1 MDILF
6 FLSMFCLIA
15 FMILATYDGAYLH
28 LWKYELF
35 NREESQFEHKTHTI
49 RALLFP
55 IIVYLLFID
64 ISIIGFYIGLALVLI
79 DVIVLGIDAYSEKES
94 RSFMNGLPQWEY
106 IVHLFANS
114 FHFAAII
121 LMIAARTE
129 ISNEGIIYSTEFIM
143 YNSYETVQF
152 IAINILPGSII
163 LGIIHLL
170 LTLDFGKKLWNLNRL
185 KITCC

>member
-1 MDILF
+1 MV
-6 FLSMFCLIA
+6 

-35 NREESQFEHKTHTI
+35 NRDESLFEHKTHTV

-55 IIVYLLFID
+55 IIVYLLFVD
-64 ISIIGFYIGLALVLI
+64 TSIIGFWIGLVLVLS
-79 DVIVLGIDAYSEKES
+79 DLIVLGIDAYSEKES

-106 IVHLFANS
+106 ILHIFANS

-121 LMIAARTE
+121 LIVAARIE
-129 ISNEGIIYSTEFIM
+129 ITNNGIFYSTDFMIRS
-143 YNSYETVQF
+143 NFETVQL
-152 IAINILPGSII
+152 IAINILPGGII
-163 LGIIHLL
+163 LGLIHLL
-170 LTLDFGKKLWNLNRL
+170 LNFEVGKQLWSSNRI

>member
-1 MDILF
+1 MEILL

-28 LWKYELF
+28 IWKFELF
-35 NREESQFEHKTHTI
+35 NREESIFEHKTHTA

-55 IIVYLLFID
+55 LIVYTLFID
-64 ISIIGFYIGLALVLI
+64 TSIVGFWIGLVLVVI
-79 DVIVLGIDAYSEKES
+79 DLVVLGIDAYSEKES

-121 LMIAARTE
+121 LIIAART
-129 ISNEGIIYSTEFIM
+129 IITGEGILHSTEFM
-143 YNSYETVQF
+143 LYSSYEIVQF
-152 IAINILPGSII
+152 IAINILPGSIL
-163 LGIIHLL
+163 LGIVHLL
-170 LTLDFGKKLWNLNRL
+170 LTFDFGKQLWNVNRL
-185 KITCC
+185 KIICC

>member
-1 MDILF
+1 M
-6 FLSMFCLIA
+6 
-15 FMILATYDGAYLH
+15 
-28 LWKYELF
+28 
-35 NREESQFEHKTHTI
+35 

-55 IIVYLLFID
+55 LIVYLLFID
-64 ISIIGFYIGLALVLI
+64 TSIAGFWIGLTLVAI
-79 DVIVLGIDAYSEKES
+79 DLIVLGIDAYSEKES
-94 RSFMNGLPQWEY
+94 RRFMNGLPQWEY

-121 LMIAARTE
+121 LIVAARTT
-129 ISNEGIIYSTEFIM
+129 INKEGIFYSTEFILH
-143 YNSYETVQF
+143 NSFETVQF

-170 LTLDFGKKLWNLNRL
+170 LTFDFGKQLWNVNRL

>member
-1 MDILF
+1 MEILF
-6 FLSMFCLIA
+6 FLSIISLLA

-35 NREESQFEHKTHTI
+35 NKEESTFEHKTHTA

-55 IIVYLLFID
+55 LIVFLLFID
-64 ISIIGFYIGLALVLI
+64 TSIIGFWIGLALVVTDL
-79 DVIVLGIDAYSEKES
+79 IVLGIDAYSEKES

-106 IVHLFANS
+106 ILHLFANS

-121 LMIAARTE
+121 LIIAARTTLT
-129 ISNEGIIYSTEFIM
+129 NDGILYSTEFM
-143 YNSYETVQF
+143 FHSSFETVQL
-152 IAINILPGSII
+152 IAVNIIPGAVI

-170 LTLDFGKKLWNLNRL
+170 LAFNFGKRLYNSNRL